1 MNKKLVSIFVA
12 AFCTFGMVACSS
24 DSDKNATVTPST
36 ENQTQETTNSSSKKV
51 LNLLASSNIPSLVPW
66 AATDAESFLVL
77 GNILEGL
84 VLFSENGSL
93 EHGAAE
99 AWEISEDGLTYTF
112 KLRQDSKWVKADGSE
127 YAPVT
132 AHDFVYSWKKLIDPN
147 SGAQYNFMIQT
158 AGIKGANEALGLSES
173 LVTYDT
179 YTSKAGNLKLSDY
192 KDTETQTA
200 QAQFDEAK
208 AALEAKAAQA
218 EEAVLALGFAS
229 IEEARNGM
237 DQLIDSLGVTAEDD
251 YTLKVE
257 LETPTPYFLSLM
269 AFPSFYPVNEAFVN
283 EVTEDKFG
291 TNVNN
296 FLYNGPFVFKEWKLS
311 ERHYLEKNASYWD
324 AENVALDAVDFRVV
338 PGIDNNT
345 AVGLYLEGSIQ
356 STGLASTNV
365 ATYGSRPDAVAYGDA
380 GMFYLEVNQGKGAMT
395 PVRTLFTNANARKAI
410 NMAIDKAF
418 ITDNVLANGSIAAN
432 YIVPQEFVFGP
443 ADTAYEGIDF
453 RATVEENTKGF
464 NAYNVEEAAKLW
476 AAARE
481 ATGVTGPI
489 EIEIII
495 SEGDLAAQ
503 LGAAIKNDLE
513 ANLNDANLSIKLT
526 ALPFAEK
533 LNRSANGDYDLTMS
547 GWSPDYADPMTFLD
561 MYTTGNGQN
570 KLGYSNPEFDALI
583 MAAKVGDLTTDL
595 EARWE
600 AMAKAEEILLGQ
612 DQALIP
618 LYQKAAVGLR
628 DPKILNLWPQQVG
641 PDYFYKWV
649 DIAE

>member
-1 MNKKLVSIFVA
+1 MNKKLVSVFAA
-12 AFCTFGMVACSS
+12 AFCLFGLVACSA
-24 DSDKNATVTPST
+24 DGKNDTQKPST
-36 ENQTQETTNSSSKKV
+36 ENQTTGTIDSNSKKV
-51 LNLLASSNIPSLVPW
+51 LNLLSTANIPSLVPW
-66 AATDAESFLVL
+66 AATDAESFLML

-84 VLFSENGSL
+84 VIFGENGSI
-93 EHGAAE
+93 EKGAAE
-99 AWEISEDGLTYTF
+99 DWEISEDGLTYTF

-132 AHDFVYSWKKLIDPN
+132 ANDFVYSWKKLINPD

-158 AGIKGANEALGLSES
+158 AGIKGANDALGLAET
-173 LVTYDT
+173 LVTYDKNI
-179 YTSKAGNLKLSDY
+179 SNAANLKLSDY
-192 KDTETQTA
+192 SDTEGKTA

-208 AALEAKAAQA
+208 AALEAKAAAA
-218 EEAVLALGFAS
+218 EEAIIALGYTTVD
-229 IEEARNGM
+229 EARNGM
-237 DQLIDSLGVTAEDD
+237 DQLIDKLGVTAVDD

-269 AFPSFYPVNEAFVN
+269 AFPSFYPVNEAFIN

-291 TNVNN
+291 TGVNA

-324 AENVALDAVDFRVV
+324 AENVALDGVDFRVV
-338 PGIDNNT
+338 PGIANDT

-356 STGLASTNV
+356 STGLSATNV
-365 ATYGSRPDAVAYGDA
+365 ATYGSRPDAVTNGDT
-380 GMFYLEVNQGKGAMT
+380 GVFYLEVNQGKGAMT
-395 PVRTLFTNANARKAI
+395 PQKTLLANADARKAI

-418 ITDNVLANGSIAAN
+418 ITDNVLANGSIAAD
-432 YIVPQEFVFGP
+432 YIVPQKFVYGP
-443 ADTAYEGIDF
+443 AGSAYEKIDF
-453 RATVEENTKGF
+453 RETIAENAKG
-464 NAYNVEEAAKLW
+464 YNPNNPEEAAKLW

-481 ATGVTGPI
+481 ASGVTGPL
-489 EIEIII
+489 EIELTIGD
-495 SEGDLAAQ
+495 SELASQ

-513 ANLNDANLSIKLT
+513 ANLQDADLSIKLT
-526 ALPFAEK
+526 ALPFSEK

-570 KLGYSNPEFDALI
+570 KLGYSNTEFDALI
-583 MAAKVGDLTTDL
+583 TAAKTGELTTDL

-600 AMAKAEEILLGQ
+600 ALAKAEEILLGQ
-612 DQALIP
+612 DQALVP
-618 LYQKAAVGLR
+618 LYQKGSVSLR
-628 DPKILNLWPQQVG
+628 DPKILNFWPQQVG